1 VKHWL
6 TSRMGIATQPC
17 TWCGEPVYD
26 DGRVRNAQDG
36 ERHGCTYADA
46 LAASRSRPPRPIPN
60 YGRELIEETL
70 LEEWYS
76 SDMESELPESADE
89 EWTVTVEVE
98 RP

>member
-1 VKHWL
+1 MDNWV
-6 TSRMGIATQPC
+6 ATRIGVVIDEC
-17 TWCGEPVYD
+17 NLCYDPVYWES
-26 DGRVRNAQDG
+26 GKKRNAQDG

-76 SDMESELPESADE
+76 SDMESELPESADG
-89 EWTVTVEVE
+89 EWSIKVEVE
-98 RP
+98 S